1 LQALRQGRS
10 LIAEED
16 EMAGTRIT
24 DVTAV
29 AVPVRDQDAALAFY
43 DDTLGFEKCLDAP
56 FGDGRWV
63 TVAPAG
69 ASTSIAL
76 VAGDSAGVDTGIRLG
91 TTDAAADQANL
102 RATGVD
108 VDQELLRYPGVP
120 PMFTFRDADGNTLVV
135 VEIME
140 A

>member
-1 LQALRQGRS
+1 
-10 LIAEED
+10 
-16 EMAGTRIT
+16 MAGTRIT

-29 AVPVRDQDAALAFY
+29 GIPVRDQDEALAFY
-43 DDTLGFEKCLDAP
+43 VGVLGFEKRLDAP
-56 FGDGRWV
+56 FGEGRWL

-69 ASTSIAL
+69 AGTSIAL
-76 VAGDSAGVDTGIRLG
+76 VAGDRPGVDTGIRLG
-91 TTDAAADQANL
+91 TADAAADHAHL
-102 RATGVD
+102 RAAGVD
-108 VDQELLRYPGVP
+108 VDPEVLRHPGVP